1 VDEIVA
7 AFTSVTAADSTTD
20 SVWVKKYEKPA
31 DTDEHQF
38 LFFFKPEATSANI
51 KAIMD
56 LSLKVLADNGVSFG
70 AIRVVGGPYLDKH
83 DVMVQHY
90 GVISQIY
97 KQGFSAIS
105 DQAKAKLTADFGA
118 DVEAVGNPVGGYE
131 FIQAHPEFNPLSLC
145 VLSDN
150 VKCARLAGGTYLLKF
165 KYFGKTALVLNPFH
179 GYQLVPFV
187 SKGSALIV
195 FECRSKTSWK
205 DLRGKLC
212 GATDPAEAEAGS
224 IRNELLLHK
233 EKTGMVS
240 VDKGS
245 NGVHM
250 SAGPLEG
257 LVELK
262 RFFSDVDNGVSL
274 NYLDL
279 SFGANLVAAGLTEE
293 QVNHLA
299 TNPDV
304 PHEGEKVSVF
314 DLTEEKDSAES
325 VATLKAA
332 LSQ

>member
-1 VDEIVA
+1 
-7 AFTSVTAADSTTD
+7 
-20 SVWVKKYEKPA
+20 VWVKKYEKPA
-31 DTDEHQF
+31 ATDEHQF

-51 KAIMD
+51 KNIMEI
-56 LSLKVLADNGVSFG
+56 SLKVLADNGVTFG

-83 DVMVQHY
+83 DVMIQHY

-105 DQAKAKLTADFGA
+105 DQAKAKLSADFGA
-118 DVEAVGNPVGGYE
+118 DVASVGNPVGGYE

-150 VKCARLAGGTYLLKF
+150 IGCARLAGGTYLLKF
-165 KYFGKTALVLNPFH
+165 KYFGQTSLVLNPFH
-179 GYQLVPFV
+179 GYQLVPFL
-187 SKGSALIV
+187 SKGKALIV
-195 FECRSKTSWK
+195 FECRSKTSWE

-212 GATDPAEAEAGS
+212 GTTDPTTAAPGS
-224 IRNELLLHK
+224 IRNELLVQK
-233 EKTGMVS
+233 EKTGMVA
-240 VDKGS
+240 VDKGN

-262 RFFSDVDNGVSL
+262 RFFSDADNGVTL
-274 NYLDL
+274 NYTDL
-279 SFGANLVAAGLTEE
+279 SFGANLVAAGLNEE

-304 PHEGEKVSVF
+304 PHEGKNISVF
-314 DLTEEKDSAES
+314 DLTEEKDAAES

-332 LSQ
+332 LQ

>member
-1 VDEIVA
+1 VEEIVA
-7 AFTSVTAADSTTD
+7 AFKSVTAADSTTD

-31 DTDEHQF
+31 AADEHQF

-51 KAIMD
+51 KEIMD
-56 LSLKVLADNGVSFG
+56 ISLKVLNDNGVNFG

-105 DQAKAKLTADFGA
+105 DQAKAKLSSDFGA
-118 DVEAVGNPVGGYE
+118 DVAAVGNPVGGYE
-131 FIQAHPEFNPLSLC
+131 FIQAHNEFNPLSLC

-150 VKCARLAGGTYLLKF
+150 IGCARLAGGTYLLKF

-179 GYQLVPFV
+179 GYQLVPFL
-187 SKGSALIV
+187 SKGNALIV
-195 FECRSKTSWK
+195 FECRSKTSWE
-205 DLRGKLC
+205 DLRSKLC
-212 GATDPAEAEAGS
+212 GTTDPTTAVAGS
-224 IRNELLLHK
+224 IRNELLVHK

-240 VDKGS
+240 VDKGN

-262 RFFSDVDNGVSL
+262 RFFSDADNGVSL
-274 NYLDL
+274 SYTDL
-279 SFGANLVAAGLTEE
+279 NFGANLVAAGLTEE
-293 QVNHLA
+293 QVNQLA

-304 PHEGEKVSVF
+304 PHEGKNISVF
-314 DLTEEKDSAES
+314 DLTEEKDAAES

>member
-1 VDEIVA
+1 
-7 AFTSVTAADSTTD
+7 
-20 SVWVKKYEKPA
+20 VWVKKYEKPA
-31 DTDEHQF
+31 DTSEHQF
-38 LFFFKPEATSANI
+38 LFFFKPEATCANI
-51 KAIMD
+51 RAIMD
-56 LSLKVLADNGVSFG
+56 ISLKVLTGAGVTFG

-83 DVMVQHY
+83 DIMVQHY

-97 KQGFSAIS
+97 KQGYSAIS
-105 DQAKAKLTADFGA
+105 DQAKAELQDKFAR

-131 FIQAHPEFNPLSLC
+131 FVQAHPEFNPLSLC

-150 VKCARLAGGTYLLKF
+150 VGSKRLAGGTYLLKF
-165 KYFGKTALVLNPFH
+165 KYFGKTALVLNAFH
-179 GYQLVPFV
+179 GYQLVPFL
-187 SKGSALIV
+187 SKGNALIV
-195 FECRSKTSWK
+195 FECRSKTSWE
-205 DLRGKLC
+205 DLRGNLC
-212 GATDPAEAEAGS
+212 GTTDPTTAAPGS
-224 IRNELLLHK
+224 IRNELLVQK

-262 RFFSDVDNGVSL
+262 RFFSDADNGITL
-274 NYLDL
+274 NYTDL
-279 SFGANLVAAGLTEE
+279 SFGANLVEAGLTEE

-304 PHEGEKVSVF
+304 PHEGKSISVF
-314 DLTEEKDSAES
+314 DLTEEKNAAES

-332 LSQ
+332 ISQ